1 MEQSRYSRQM
11 LFNSIGVEGQKV
23 IGEKHV
29 FIVGAGA
36 LGSSLA
42 EMLCRSGVGSLT
54 IIDRDYVEKSNLQR
68 QQLYTEEDAKERM
81 PKAIAAERRLKEINR
96 ECNVQGIVGEATV
109 ELLEHLAKNVDLIID
124 ATDNMEIRMILN
136 DLAVKHGIPWI
147 YGACVGSSGMSYTII
162 PGETPCLHCLLQSM
176 PMTGMTCDR
185 VGIIAPAV
193 QLVVSHQVTEALKLL
208 IGDIVSLRGTFLTF
222 DLWKNDYQNIKVSR
236 AKRVDCPTCGDNR
249 TYPFLEKENQT
260 KVAVLC
266 GRETVQI
273 RPVIPKDIPF
283 QQLAE
288 SFQKKGYAVKQNP
301 FLLSVQL
308 ERNRVVFFRDGRAL
322 IHETN
327 DSIYAKTLYD
337 QLLG

>member
-11 LFNSIGVEGQKV
+11 LFTSIGAEGQKV
-23 IGEKHV
+23 IGAKHV
-29 FIVGAGA
+29 LIIGAGA

-42 EMLCRSGVGSLT
+42 EMLCRSGIGSLT

-68 QQLYTEEDAKERM
+68 QQLYTEDDAKERM
-81 PKAIAAERRLKEINR
+81 PKAIAAERRLKEINK
-96 ECNVQGIVGEATV
+96 ECYVQGIVGEATV
-109 ELLEHLAKNVDLIID
+109 DLLEKLAEKADLIMD

-136 DLAVKHGIPWI
+136 DLAVKHDIPWI

-162 PGETPCLHCLLQSM
+162 PEETPCLHCLLKSM
-176 PMTGMTCDR
+176 PMTGMTCDT

-193 QLVVSHQVTEALKLL
+193 QLVVTHQVTEALKLL
-208 IGDIVSLRGTFLTF
+208 IGDKSALRGTFLTF
-222 DLWKNDYQNIKVSR
+222 DLWENEYQNIKVNR
-236 AKRVDCPTCGDNR
+236 AKRVDCPTCGENR

-273 RPVIPKDIPF
+273 RPSNPKAIPF

-288 SFQKKGYAVKQNP
+288 SFQKKGYAVKQNS

-308 ERNRVVFFRDGRAL
+308 ESNRVVFFKDGRAL

-327 DSIYAKTLYD
+327 DMVYAKTLYD